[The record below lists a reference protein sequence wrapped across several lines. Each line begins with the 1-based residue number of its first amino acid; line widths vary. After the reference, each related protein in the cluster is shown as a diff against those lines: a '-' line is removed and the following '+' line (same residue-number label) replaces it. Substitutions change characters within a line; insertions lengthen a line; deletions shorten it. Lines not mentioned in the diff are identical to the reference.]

1 MMGGIWKFTVTYPAL
16 IVVRMLIYNLV
27 TAILIKGVVVFFFL
41 LTTYKGL
48 NYEMIAY
55 INVFTRG
62 IGYSHWKIDLGFTL
76 LPKYEVK
83 RMLAKTMST
92 WFIKG
97 KNVYAQGSGRYAGEK
112 IKILG

>member
-1 MMGGIWKFTVTYPAL
+1 
-16 IVVRMLIYNLV
+16 
-27 TAILIKGVVVFFFL
+27 
-41 LTTYKGL
+41 
-48 NYEMIAY
+48 MIAY

-76 LPKYEVK
+76 LPKYEIK

-97 KNVYAQGSGRYAGEK
+97 KNVYARRTGRNGNGEDK
-112 IKILG
+112 DSWIVHISLV